1 MKKFLFISLVALISI
16 SAFSCKKNDSGVHT
30 VKYTIQGTSKSNI
43 TYSDANGNMQSAN
56 NVDASWT
63 YEFTS
68 SDHGLALKLTVIST
82 DGSSVGGKIFIDG
95 NQSAQQNGATGN
107 VSISSVLP

>member
-1 MKKFLFISLVALISI
+1 MKKYLFISLIALICMFT
-16 SAFSCKKNDSGVHT
+16 FSCKKSDSGLHT

-43 TYSDANGNMQSAN
+43 TYSDANGNTQSAN
-56 NVDASWT
+56 NVNASWT

-82 DGSSVGGKIFIDG
+82 DGSSIGGKIFIDG
-95 NQSAQQNGATGN
+95 NQSAQQNGATGS